1 MYQSIIDE
9 CVFIS
14 RASEGAIDTNCIMNQ
29 PISVRKK
36 YVDSL
41 TKELKDRENKNNKRA
56 NPNRKHK

>member
-9 CVFIS
+9 CVFVS
-14 RASEGAIDTNCIMNQ
+14 RASEGAIDTNWIMNQ

-41 TKELKDRENKNNKRA
+41 IKEA
-56 NPNRKHK
+56 